1 MEEIKHNENL
11 WNQFIRLGERIGD
24 GDLDASESRWMNKE
38 YSKLS
43 KILIPE
49 LKEKAKEQRANKA
62 KNINE
67 QMIKLLSEKKC
78 KCGGAYKQSRSG
90 SKVAYCLDCNKR
102 VMACKT
108 KSK

>member
-1 MEEIKHNENL
+1 MEANRDNEHL

-24 GDLDASESRWMNKE
+24 GDLDASESKWMNRE

-49 LKEKAKEQRANKA
+49 LKEQSKEQRKNKA

-67 QMIKLLSEKKC
+67 QMIKLLAEKKC
-78 KCGGAYKQSRSG
+78 NCGGTYEQSRSG
-90 SKVAYCLDCNKR
+90 SKVAYCLSCNKR

-108 KSK
+108 KN

>member
-1 MEEIKHNENL
+1 MEDNKENQHL

-67 QMIKLLSEKKC
+67 QMVKLLSDKNC
-78 KCGGAYKQSRSG
+78 MCGGSYKQSRSG
-90 SKVAYCLDCNKR
+90 SKVAYCQSCNKR
-102 VMACKT
+102 VMACK
-108 KSK
+108 SK